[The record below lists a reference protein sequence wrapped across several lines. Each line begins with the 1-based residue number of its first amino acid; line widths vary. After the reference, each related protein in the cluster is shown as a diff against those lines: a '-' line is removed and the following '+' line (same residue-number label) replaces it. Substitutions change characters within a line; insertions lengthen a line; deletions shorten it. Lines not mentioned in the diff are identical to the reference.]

1 MKIPPWIAVISVFGI
16 LPLLSSVPSAAAS
29 DQPRWG
35 LPLPGVSPREII
47 SAFDPPT
54 TPFGPGHRGVDFP
67 ASQGQRVTAVGS
79 GIVSFAGSIAGK
91 PVISIQ
97 LSRSVAGSVSP
108 VRTTYEP
115 VTPLVKTGD
124 FIFVGMVIGH
134 VDFSSSNAGH
144 CRGTCLHLGLKVMEE
159 PTPRYLNPA
168 ILWRSTALLQPN
180 LVANRSLI
188 VGEQFQ
194 KSSEVS
200 PR

>member
-1 MKIPPWIAVISVFGI
+1 MKIPPWIAVFSVFGI
-16 LPLLSSVPSAAAS
+16 LPLLSSVPSTAAS

-35 LPLPGVSPREII
+35 LPLPGVSPGEII
-47 SAFDPPT
+47 SVFDPPT
-54 TPFGPGHRGVDFP
+54 SPFGPGHRGVDFP

-97 LSRSVAGSVSP
+97 LSRPVDGSGIP

-124 FIFVGMVIGH
+124 FVFVGMVIGH

-144 CRGTCLHLGLKVMEE
+144 CQGTCLHLGLKVMAK
-159 PTPRYLNPA
+159 PTPRYLNPV

-180 LVANRSLI
+180 LVANRNLI
-188 VGEQFQ
+188 VDEQFQ

-200 PR
+200 RH

>member
-1 MKIPPWIAVISVFGI
+1 MKIPPWMAVIALLGI
-16 LPLLSSVPSAAAS
+16 LPLLIPGPSAIAS

-35 LPLPGVSPREII
+35 LPLPGVSPGEII

-54 TPFGPGHRGVDFP
+54 SPFGPGHRGVDFP
-67 ASQGQRVTAVGS
+67 AGQGQRVTAVGS

-97 LSRSVAGSVSP
+97 LSRSVDGSGSP

-115 VTPLVKTGD
+115 VTPLVNTGD
-124 FIFVGMVIGH
+124 FVFVGMVIGH
-134 VDFSSSNAGH
+134 VDFASNNAGH
-144 CRGTCLHLGLKVMEE
+144 CRGTCLHLGLKGMEE

-188 VGEQFQ
+188 VDERFQ

-200 PR
+200 LR